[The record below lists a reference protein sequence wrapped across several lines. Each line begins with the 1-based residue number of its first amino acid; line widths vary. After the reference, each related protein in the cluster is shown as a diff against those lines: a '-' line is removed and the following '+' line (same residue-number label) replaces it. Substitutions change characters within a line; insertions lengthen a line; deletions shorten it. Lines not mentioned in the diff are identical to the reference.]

1 MEHFPNEVLGFISG
15 VEGDK
20 ENRKKW
26 GRNILPNQLSM
37 DLCLNVKSTE
47 KSKELISHNVSER

>member
-15 VEGDK
+15 WRETK
-20 ENRKKW
+20 KIEKW

>member
-20 ENRKKW
+20 ENRKV
-26 GRNILPNQLSM
+26 GQEYS
-37 DLCLNVKSTE
+37 
-47 KSKELISHNVSER
+47 SKPALHGLVLECKKH